1 MHAVPLRE
9 RERTVLK
16 IYDLSK
22 ELFSA
27 AVYPGDPAPQ
37 KTLFFEISETCP
49 CNVTVLSM
57 GSHNGTH
64 MDAPK
69 HFVKGAKDVAEMDLT
84 KCVGPCKVITHE
96 GLLTAEDAEAA
107 LADGTK
113 RLLIRGEIE
122 ITLGAAETFAKAG
135 LWFLGVEGM
144 TVGNKETGPFVHRA
158 LLGAEIALLESAVMT
173 DVPDGSYFLSSAPLK
188 MQGLDGSQC
197 RPLLIEL

>member
-1 MHAVPLRE
+1 M
-9 RERTVLK
+9 K

-37 KTLFFEISETCP
+37 KTPFFEISETCP

-69 HFVKGAKDVAEMDLT
+69 HFVAGAKDVAEMDLE
-84 KCVGPCKVITHE
+84 KCVGPCKVIQHH
-96 GLLTAEDAEAA
+96 GLLTAEDAAAA

-113 RLLIRGEIE
+113 RLLICGEIE
-122 ITLGAAETFAKAG
+122 SEYIEPLGG
-135 LWFLGVEGM
+135 GNN
-144 TVGNKETGPFVHRA
+144 TVTIIVIVASA
-158 LLGAEIALLESAVMT
+158 LAVMA
-173 DVPDGSYFLSSAPLK
+173 VLAFI
-188 MQGLDGSQC
+188 
-197 RPLLIEL
+197 LISKFR

>member
-1 MHAVPLRE
+1 M
-9 RERTVLK
+9 K

-37 KTLFFEISETCP
+37 KTPFFEISETCP
-49 CNVTVLSM
+49 CNVTVLSL

-69 HFVKGAKDVAEMDLT
+69 HFVAGAKDVAEMELK
-84 KCVGPCKVITHE
+84 KCVGECKVVTHE
-96 GLLTAEDAEAA
+96 GILTADNAA
-107 LADGTK
+107 KMLSDGTR

-122 ITLGAAETFAKAG
+122 ITVEAAETFAAEG

-173 DVPDGSYFLSSAPLK
+173 DVPDGAYFLSSAPLK

-197 RPLLIEL
+197 RPLLIKF